1 MQTKKKMS
9 VAQRRQHLL
18 NHIVQVG
25 SAPVD
30 DLAALFEV
38 SRMTVHRDLDAL
50 AEQGIVRKV
59 HGGVTVHP
67 SNLVESNL
75 LYRSQ
80 VRAKEKRALARA
92 ATECIEAGQAIIID
106 DSTTAAALTEFLAH
120 LKPLTVITNSLGVV
134 ERLKDVYGIKTICL
148 GGDYNPKFNAFFGL
162 LCESAVAS
170 LRANT
175 LFMSTSAVIGNALYH
190 QEEEVVK
197 TKRALMAS
205 VERRVLLVDS
215 KKFGITALNRV
226 ADLADFDLVLTDEG
240 LDAQTSAALREAK
253 INLRV
258 VSL

>member
-1 MQTKKKMS
+1 MRTKKKMT
-9 VAQRRQHLL
+9 VAERRHGLL
-18 NHIVQVG
+18 NHIIQVG

-30 DLAALFEV
+30 DLAALFDV

-80 VRAKEKRALARA
+80 VAAREKRALAHA
-92 ATECIEAGQAIIID
+92 AVGYIEAGQAIIID
-106 DSTTAAALTEFLAH
+106 DSTTAAAITEFLVH
-120 LKPLTVITNSLGVV
+120 LKPLTVITNSLSVV
-134 ERLKDVYGIKTICL
+134 ERVKDVYGIKIICL

-162 LCESAVAS
+162 LCESGVAS

-175 LFMSTSAVIGNALYH
+175 LFMSTSAVLGNALYH

-197 TKRALMAS
+197 TKRALMSA
-205 VERRVLLVDS
+205 VERRILLVDS

-226 ADLADFDLVLTDEG
+226 ADLTDFDLVLTDEG
-240 LDAQTSAALREAK
+240 VDSATLAALHDAK
-253 INLRV
+253 IKLKV
-258 VSL
+258 VPL